1 MRPCIFLC
9 RGAAVFAVFF
19 ILPLR
24 RFWGNTCNRL
34 RLRHD
39 IMYFLQ
45 IENQNLSITELKLRL
60 SLCRICL
67 SSPKMQNPLQISML
81 RIVLRFSPN
90 LCKKVSAIKYQARK
104 LLPCCIPAT
113 QKSQTGIKTYP
124 AWPSYSTLSYSR
136 AFIIKVHGDSIITVP
151 SWFTSLVITFRIPLP
166 GLELCLASVG
176 TISRCTVSPMHR
188 GARYFFRSLGIHRTT
203 LYRKQQKNKIPTS
216 L

>member
-1 MRPCIFLC
+1 MRPCISLC

-67 SSPKMQNPLQISML
+67 SSPKMQNPLQMWTTHCLKPMGFLLHRPRNLLSPQALIWAVPALYIISYYAICL
-81 RIVLRFSPN
+81 NPSASIFFAALISLSCFIPQFGHIHS
-90 LCKKVSAIKYQARK
+90 LTHKSFVSVFWYPQAK
-104 LLPCCIPAT
+104 HNWLPA
-113 QKSQTGIKTYP
+113 
-124 AWPSYSTLSYSR
+124 
-136 AFIIKVHGDSIITVP
+136 
-151 SWFTSLVITFRIPLP
+151 
-166 GLELCLASVG
+166 
-176 TISRCTVSPMHR
+176 
-188 GARYFFRSLGIHRTT
+188 
-203 LYRKQQKNKIPTS
+203 
-216 L
+216 

>member
-1 MRPCIFLC
+1 MRPCISLC

-67 SSPKMQNPLQISML
+67 SSPKMQNPLQMWTTHCLKPMGFLLHRPRNLLSPQALIWAVPALYIS
-81 RIVLRFSPN
+81 
-90 LCKKVSAIKYQARK
+90 LCYLSQSFCQYIFCGIDIPVMFCSAFRTY
-104 LLPCCIPAT
+104 PCPHWQIFCIWILIPAN
-113 QKSQTGIKTYP
+113 
-124 AWPSYSTLSYSR
+124 
-136 AFIIKVHGDSIITVP
+136 
-151 SWFTSLVITFRIPLP
+151 
-166 GLELCLASVG
+166 
-176 TISRCTVSPMHR
+176 
-188 GARYFFRSLGIHRTT
+188 RT
-203 LYRKQQKNKIPTS
+203 
-216 L
+216 

>member
-1 MRPCIFLC
+1 MRPCISLC

-24 RFWGNTCNRL
+24 RFWGNTCNLL

-113 QKSQTGIKTYP
+113 QKKPDWNKNISGLAFLFHAFLFTRLHHKDPRRFHNYSSLLVYQPGHNLQDSLARFGAVSCFSRNHFQMYRISDAQRRQIFLPLSWNSQN
-124 AWPSYSTLSYSR
+124 
-136 AFIIKVHGDSIITVP
+136 H
-151 SWFTSLVITFRIPLP
+151 PLP
-166 GLELCLASVG
+166 ETA
-176 TISRCTVSPMHR
+176 
-188 GARYFFRSLGIHRTT
+188 
-203 LYRKQQKNKIPTS
+203 KK
-216 L
+216 